1 MMLVSPRP
9 RPLPA
14 WLFVFTTN
22 STQINEKEMRDD
34 ESGQSVS
41 LVSIRIQ
48 VRFYLMKFITLES
61 LLNRLILNKFAIY

>member
-1 MMLVSPRP
+1 MLVYPRP

-14 WLFVFTTN
+14 LLFVFPTN

-34 ESGQSVS
+34 EREQSVS
-41 LVSIRIQ
+41 LVSVGIQ

>member
-34 ESGQSVS
+34 ESRQSVS
-41 LVSIRIQ
+41 LVSVRIQ
-48 VRFYLMKFITLES
+48 VRFYLMKFITLEP